1 MIQNEAL
8 VSIVMPAYNA
18 EKYIGAAI
26 DSVIAQ
32 TYQNW
37 ELIVVDDASNDNT
50 ASVIEEYTKKDIRV
64 KYHRLH
70 ENSGAAIARN
80 TAIELAHG
88 KYMAFLDSDD
98 TWFPEKLSK
107 QISFME
113 KNNYL
118 FTCTSYTK
126 IDEKGAYLGK
136 TVGVKKQSSYECI
149 LKKNPGNSTVIYN
162 AEIIGIVAIPNIR
175 KRNDYVMWLSVVKKA
190 GYLYGLEEP
199 LASHRIREGSLS
211 KKKLG
216 LVGYHWKVYRRI
228 EKLSMLK
235 SIYLIAYWSIVTIF
249 RLR

>member
-113 KNNYL
+113 NNNYL

-136 TVGVKKQSSYECI
+136 TVGV
-149 LKKNPGNSTVIYN
+149 
-162 AEIIGIVAIPNIR
+162 
-175 KRNDYVMWLSVVKKA
+175 
-190 GYLYGLEEP
+190 
-199 LASHRIREGSLS
+199 
-211 KKKLG
+211 
-216 LVGYHWKVYRRI
+216 
-228 EKLSMLK
+228 
-235 SIYLIAYWSIVTIF
+235 
-249 RLR
+249 

>member
-8 VSIVMPAYNA
+8 VSIVMPAH
-18 EKYIGAAI
+18 KSGKFIGKAI

-32 TYQNW
+32 TYRNW
-37 ELIVVDDASNDNT
+37 ELIVVDDASTDNT
-50 ASVIEEYTKKDIRV
+50 AGVVDKYTKKDSRI
-64 KYHRLH
+64 KYHRLDK
-70 ENSGAAIARN
+70 NSGAAVARN

-98 TWFPEKLSK
+98 AWFPDKLTK

-113 KNNYL
+113 DNAYL